1 MKQQIKNLRDY
12 AELAWASYF
21 NLIYIDGQ
29 KTNDFTIGTER
40 ILKDGE
46 NIEKFEYYKALSKD
60 YKDYFIYDD
69 SLAFYP
75 KLNGEFREIQTQ
87 NFAKRYIIKFHQPN
101 TFSGFSATLF
111 YDIQKDEYIASFRGT
126 EGIVSMDAFAD
137 IGLTFGKGDFQ
148 ANALK
153 QFLLD
158 IAPILN
164 NIDSSKIT
172 FVGHSLGGYLA
183 VVAMQFCD
191 TIDRTLCTDFNQ
203 IKFSA
208 SKVYTFNSPTI
219 DGIDNML
226 MRFLANLLG
235 NNIVEQILNPE
246 KIVCVFDNGKIEII
260 ASAQYGASNALGIY
274 TGKNDRSIK
283 PLVNTLYFYSYLL
296 ELDANYNKVKDKSF
310 SECIEYLNHFM
321 KNIQIYTETFV
332 LKNNAINNKN
342 FALKNGPL
350 GLFRSSP
357 EKINHFE
364 YFLSLIATIMQETN
378 DILEE
383 LGDGYYT
390 SYKAPTIS
398 QTKIIDFILKA
409 QEKEKY
415 ILILDKNDFNKYRKD
430 CSFINNQENLAHKI
444 AIGEFRI
451 FIVVYKDMK
460 CLENINNITK
470 IYGYNSKSYKIKDQ
484 IWDEQ
489 YLGGVCKISQ
499 ALYFNGKAK
508 IGII

>member
-60 YKDYFIYDD
+60 HRDYFIYDD
-69 SLAFYP
+69 SLVFYP

>member
-87 NFAKRYIIKFHQPN
+87 NFAKRYTIKFHQPN

-274 TGKNDRSIK
+274 TGKNDHSIK

-296 ELDANYNKVKDKSF
+296 ELDANYNKVKDKSL

-383 LGDGYYT
+383 LGDNYYA

-499 ALYFNGKAK
+499 ALYFSGKAK